1 MRIKRLSNADKL
13 QTPRERKRERE
24 RLQDVRGKGRRG
36 AEEAEEVQKR
46 QKKSERKKRCRRGRR
61 CRVGTDHASED
72 DECRWES
79 SSIHVAPAPMVTHP
93 QG

>member
-1 MRIKRLSNADKL
+1 
-13 QTPRERKRERE
+13 
-24 RLQDVRGKGRRG
+24 
-36 AEEAEEVQKR
+36 VQKR

-79 SSIHVAPAPMVTHP
+79 SSIHVAPAPLVTHP